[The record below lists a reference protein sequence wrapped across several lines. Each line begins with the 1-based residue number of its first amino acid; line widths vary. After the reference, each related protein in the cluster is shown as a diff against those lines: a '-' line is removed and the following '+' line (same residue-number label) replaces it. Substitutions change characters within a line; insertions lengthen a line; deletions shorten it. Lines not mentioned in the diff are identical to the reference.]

1 MAPKPKKSKTVLVI
15 IVAVIVF
22 VIVAGA
28 LLLMGM
34 GGTSNG
40 SSAGQIKN
48 GSYLDYSGTGT
59 TASGQQLVGSVAISF
74 DNVTSANYTMKE
86 SITING
92 QTTNLSQIVD
102 PSIESWIT
110 SSGFG
115 SLNESAQKMIG
126 QETLQTNF
134 GQKTTKHYS
143 ENFSGYL
150 Y

>member
-48 GSYLDYSGTGT
+48 GKLSGLFRDGNH
-59 TASGQQLVGSVAISF
+59 SIW
-74 DNVTSANYTMKE
+74 SA
-86 SITING
+86 
-92 QTTNLSQIVD
+92 V
-102 PSIESWIT
+102 SW
-110 SSGFG
+110 
-115 SLNESAQKMIG
+115 
-126 QETLQTNF
+126 
-134 GQKTTKHYS
+134 
-143 ENFSGYL
+143 
-150 Y
+150 